1 MCRTIHFVQRKKS
14 IQNIPKD
21 LPLFFVAGSDDPV
34 GNFGKGVRKVYES
47 CLKAGAQNVELKL
60 YENDRHEILNETDYM
75 DVFEDLRKW
84 LEENFEK

>member
-1 MCRTIHFVQRKKS
+1 MDRQKQHFHFSTMEMK
-14 IQNIPKD
+14 
-21 LPLFFVAGSDDPV
+21 
-34 GNFGKGVRKVYES
+34 
-47 CLKAGAQNVELKL
+47 ELKL

>member
-1 MCRTIHFVQRKKS
+1 MK
-14 IQNIPKD
+14 
-21 LPLFFVAGSDDPV
+21 
-34 GNFGKGVRKVYES
+34 
-47 CLKAGAQNVELKL
+47 ELKL